1 MIENP
6 KIRISIENPLSN
18 IFDLYSYQKNILIN
32 EKFITAF
39 FTTLKSSKMDYFICE
54 SIYIYRINSILEK
67 NKSMEYKS
75 SIFNLNYD
83 FLEDIEKVIS
93 KIFKIFKADG
103 QTIILSLFLLEK
115 INKNGI
121 MLNENNIITL
131 SVISLIETIKF
142 NFDDPDIDGKLVCSV
157 LKIDED
163 LLVKLEVNFL
173 KLIDY
178 KLKIDEDIFAMYKKK
193 IMIPWI
199 DYLKSLY

>member
-83 FLEDIEKVIS
+83 YLEDIEKVIS

-173 KLIDY
+173 RIIDF
-178 KLKIDEDIFAMYKKK
+178 KLKIDEDTFAIYKK
-193 IMIPWI
+193 
-199 DYLKSLY
+199 

>member
-18 IFDLYSYQKNILIN
+18 TFDLYSYQKNILIN

-83 FLEDIEKVIS
+83 YLEDIEKVIS

-173 KLIDY
+173 RIIDY
-178 KLKIDEDIFAMYKKK
+178 KLKIDEDTFAIYKKK

>member
-54 SIYIYRINSILEK
+54 SINIYRINSILEK

-83 FLEDIEKVIS
+83 YLKDIEKVIS

-173 KLIDY
+173 RIIDY
-178 KLKIDEDIFAMYKKK
+178 KLKIDEDTFAIYKKK

>member
-103 QTIILSLFLLEK
+103 QTIILSLFLLKK

-173 KLIDY
+173 RIIDY
-178 KLKIDEDIFAMYKKK
+178 KLKIDEDTFAIYKKK
-193 IMIPWI
+193 
-199 DYLKSLY
+199 

>member
-39 FTTLKSSKMDYFICE
+39 FTTLKSSKMDYSICE

-142 NFDDPDIDGKLVCSV
+142 NFDDPDIDVKLVCSV

-173 KLIDY
+173 RIIDY
-178 KLKIDEDIFAMYKKK
+178 KLKIDEDTFAIYKKK